1 MVNKSIANST
11 MGANI
16 LNHAM
21 SKLKENNASGMQT
34 TTKFIGEG

>member
-1 MVNKSIANST
+1 

-21 SKLKENNASGMQT
+21 SKLKENNGGMQT
-34 TTKFIGEG
+34 RYIGDSNGYEE